1 MGLETKNTEIQLID
15 DDPVIIV
22 DEEEK
27 QPLKIDENQPGMINE
42 KDQKVDANQQESI
55 NEKDQPVE
63 IDDTVDENQPGLIN
77 KNDQPVEIADIEID
91 DTVDENQPE
100 LINKNDQQVGPNQ
113 SPINEKDQIDTPMVE
128 LIEDDV
134 DLVEDN
140 NGQKN
145 NEINNVI
152 DTGSI
157 DNGKNNEIEPIEI
170 IDEPINSTSNE
181 STGKNN
187 EKNNESQLIV
197 IGDEPIEINDDD
209 NSSKNNS
216 ENDYPIEI
224 LDQSIENVTVDFI
237 GKNFKKMSY
246 KK

>member
-1 MGLETKNTEIQLID
+1 MPKKKQSFGNKPISDFFPKKSKNVEKD
-15 DDPVIIV
+15 
-22 DEEEK
+22 EEK
-27 QPLKIDENQPGMINE
+27 QPHKIDENQPGIINE
-42 KDQKVDANQQESI
+42 KDQIVDANQQEAI

-63 IDDTVDENQPGLIN
+63 IDDTVDEHQPG
-77 KNDQPVEIADIEID
+77 
-91 DTVDENQPE
+91 

-113 SPINEKDQIDTPMVE
+113 SAINEKDQIDTPMVE

-170 IDEPINSTSNE
+170 IDEPINSIEKNE
-181 STGKNN
+181 STGKNS
-187 EKNNESQLIV
+187 EKNNETQLIV

-209 NSSKNNS
+209 DSSKNNS

-237 GKNFKKMSY
+237 GKKFKKCLI
-246 KK
+246 KNKIGLQ

>member
-15 DDPVIIV
+15 DDPVIVV

-55 NEKDQPVE
+55 NEKVQPVE
-63 IDDTVDENQPGLIN
+63 IV
-77 KNDQPVEIADIEID
+77 DIEID
-91 DTVDENQPE
+91 DTVDVNQPG

-113 SPINEKDQIDTPMVE
+113 SAINEKDQIDTPMVE

-140 NGQKN
+140 NDQKN

-152 DTGSI
+152 DTYISPSGRVKKHDTGNSI

-170 IDEPINSTSNE
+170 IDEPINSIEKNE
-181 STGKNN
+181 STGKNS
-187 EKNNESQLIV
+187 EKNNETQLIV

-209 NSSKNNS
+209 DSSKNNS

-237 GKNFKKMSY
+237 GKKFKKCLI
-246 KK
+246 KNKIGLQ

>member
-15 DDPVIIV
+15 DDPVIVV

-55 NEKDQPVE
+55 NEKVQPVE
-63 IDDTVDENQPGLIN
+63 IV
-77 KNDQPVEIADIEID
+77 DIEID
-91 DTVDENQPE
+91 DTVDVNQPG

-113 SPINEKDQIDTPMVE
+113 SAINEKDQIDTPMVE

-145 NEINNVI
+145 NEINNA
-152 DTGSI
+152 I
-157 DNGKNNEIEPIEI
+157 DNGKNSKIEPIEKFHPPAGFKFPKKKYGDKNRGCLANWFHEYPWLTYKENTASAQEESNDKI
-170 IDEPINSTSNE
+170 FCSFCIKAVHQNLIQKPKEMNFID
-181 STGKNN
+181 G
-187 EKNNESQLIV
+187 
-197 IGDEPIEINDDD
+197 
-209 NSSKNNS
+209 
-216 ENDYPIEI
+216 YR
-224 LDQSIENVTVDFI
+224 
-237 GKNFKKMSY
+237 
-246 KK
+246 

>member
-55 NEKDQPVE
+55 NEKVQPVEIVDIE

-77 KNDQPVEIADIEID
+77 KN
-91 DTVDENQPE
+91 N
-100 LINKNDQQVGPNQ
+100 QQVANQ
-113 SPINEKDQIDTPMVE
+113 SANQIDTPMVE

-140 NGQKN
+140 NDQKN

-152 DTGSI
+152 DTYISPSGRVKKHDTGNSI

-170 IDEPINSTSNE
+170 IDEPINSIEKNE
-181 STGKNN
+181 STGKNS
-187 EKNNESQLIV
+187 EKNNETQLIV

-237 GKNFKKMSY
+237 GKKFKKCLI
-246 KK
+246 KNKIGLQ

>member
-55 NEKDQPVE
+55 NEKVQPVE
-63 IDDTVDENQPGLIN
+63 IV
-77 KNDQPVEIADIEID
+77 DIEID
-91 DTVDENQPE
+91 DTVDVNQPG

-113 SPINEKDQIDTPMVE
+113 SAINEKDQIDTPMVE

-209 NSSKNNS
+209 DSSKNNS

-237 GKNFKKMSY
+237 GKKFKKCLI
-246 KK
+246 KNKIGLQ

>member
-55 NEKDQPVE
+55 NEKVQPVE
-63 IDDTVDENQPGLIN
+63 IV
-77 KNDQPVEIADIEID
+77 DIEID
-91 DTVDENQPE
+91 TVDVNQQG

-128 LIEDDV
+128 LIENDV

-181 STGKNN
+181 STGNNN